1 MKKPLTTQQEANMAN
16 DKKTLVDRIPVCP
29 HGTLDK
35 MSGELVVRLQNMEG
49 AIGQALFYNSG
60 YRCTECNKKEGGVK
74 NSAHLRGAAVDIR
87 CKTSGE
93 RFALIK
99 TALEHGFKRIG
110 IGKRI
115 IHLDVDGSLPQKVAW
130 LY

>member
-16 DKKTLVDRIPVCP
+16 DKETLVDRIPVCP
-29 HGTLDK
+29 HGTRDK
-35 MSGELVVRLQNMEG
+35 MSGELILQLTNME
-49 AIGQALFYNSG
+49 IALGRTLIYNSG
-60 YRCTECNKKEGGVK
+60 FRCEECNKKAGGVK
-74 NSAHLRGAAVDIR
+74 DSAHMRGKAVDIK
-87 CKTSGE
+87 CNTSGE
-93 RFALIK
+93 RFVLVKA
-99 TALEHGFKRIG
+99 ALEQGFKRIG